1 MADTRSSKEIQREE
15 RRDTGKKN
23 GQKQVEE
30 RTDTNSRQD
39 RYRYNKGIY
48 GLKEEQIPIEEHTDT
63 DSRRADTYEERIATD
78 RRKIRYK

>member
-30 RTDTNSRQD
+30 RTDTMSL
-39 RYRYNKGIY
+39 YR
-48 GLKEEQIPIEEHTDT
+48 TDT
-63 DSRRADTYEERIATD
+63 GITRAYTD
-78 RRKIRYK
+78 